1 MSICKFSGKKL
12 NYTHKLCTFHAQ
24 NLHETQKACIFAT
37 QNSRRSLK
45 YNYSR
50 IGLIGRLINYIKKT
64 ENVSLSNG
72 GLHLRVT
79 FAKRP
84 ADYKGSEHSNHIYS
98 EFSSHHRCGFLC
110 PHLNKIKRGVHIRCL
125 KEASFSLTSSSV
137 NWGNSSFNHAT
148 KACSAFARAIV
159 CPIFKP
165 LA

>member
-98 EFSSHHRCGFLC
+98 EFSSHHRCGFFHITQRANPYGPALC
-110 PHLNKIKRGVHIRCL
+110 GFYMDIWLLFHY
-125 KEASFSLTSSSV
+125 
-137 NWGNSSFNHAT
+137 
-148 KACSAFARAIV
+148 
-159 CPIFKP
+159 
-165 LA
+165 